1 MKRIGIIIGSE
12 TCPPEDE
19 MKDLRKYYRK
29 HKKQFDESL
38 KFLGL
43 EGVES
48 LSYDVQIFSS
58 SKALQWLHIVPKQTW

>member
-43 EGVES
+43 EGVS
-48 LSYDVQIFSS
+48 KKKAFVFGFIAFCQSS
-58 SKALQWLHIVPKQTW
+58 ISVNTT